1 MSINF
6 WCPFLHLLVFLLSLI
21 CFLSPACL
29 RSCGHLHA
37 GQVNIARVARTHK
50 LARANQPI
58 IRNGKICTRW
68 TFSSFSRKK
77 VDLEVWETIFF
88 NCKNTW
94 KGVRR
99 KCYQLQHQAMLRNHL
114 ALKYSTERNWVT
126 LGRSL
131 CVEPLVYNQTDGMI
145 WFSEQRLWNW
155 MIPWGDKIK
164 LAFWEN
170 RAWSFPLGCDR
181 CDYAQPTI
189 RHRHENSLRNRAC
202 PILNQGPLYLPN

>member
-1 MSINF
+1 MNF
-6 WCPFLHLLVFLLSLI
+6 FLIFSQE
-21 CFLSPACL
+21 SRSWGL
-29 RSCGHLHA
+29 R
-37 GQVNIARVARTHK
+37 
-50 LARANQPI
+50 
-58 IRNGKICTRW
+58 
-68 TFSSFSRKK
+68 
-77 VDLEVWETIFF
+77 TIFF
-88 NCKNTW
+88 NSKNTW
-94 KGVRR
+94 KEVRK

-202 PILNQGPLYLPN
+202 PILNQGPLYLPNSVVAKTKEPRLKGSINVLHKFREAEK